1 MRDPGEEDGALVQAA
16 RQGDRQAFALL
27 YHRYKPDVWNLA
39 YLTLRNEHEAEDCL
53 QETFVKALRALS
65 TDTSI
70 EAVRPWLLTI
80 ARNAC
85 LDRLRAAKRRTF
97 VSIDDEAIPELP
109 APARQVD
116 GWLDFRLALERL
128 PREDREA
135 FMLVDV
141 LGYRSHEAATI
152 LGVAAPSTLR
162 SRVASARRQLA
173 PSLLEATDEWPAEI
187 WGVYHQPPNSAI
199 VASLGPDSGKRGS
212 RANIAEQASIAELIA
227 NCARAPVRDPAGVRL
242 RRGGRFAVELVDFFV
257 RLDDRIP
264 EELRVLAVIDGR
276 QQRLEGTAQHWL
288 ADHPRWQVRR
298 AVSHAGWLL
307 DVESLLRAAGPE
319 SHQAESHRAAIA
331 ALDAP
336 TPFLWTHGR

>member
-1 MRDPGEEDGALVQAA
+1 MRDPGEEDDALVQAA

-39 YLTLRNEHEAEDCL
+39 YLTLRNEHEAEDGL

-80 ARNAC
+80 ARNVC
-85 LDRLRAAKRRTF
+85 VDRLRAAKRRTF
-97 VSIDDEAIPELP
+97 VSIDDDAIPELP
-109 APARQVD
+109 APDRHDD

-128 PREDREA
+128 SREDREA
-135 FMLVDV
+135 FVLVDV
-141 LGYRSHEAATI
+141 LGYRSHEAAAI
-152 LGVAAPSTLR
+152 LDLAAPSTLR
-162 SRVASARRQLA
+162 SRLASARRQLA

-187 WGVYHQPPNSAI
+187 WGVYHQPPNSVI
-199 VASLGPDSGKRGS
+199 VASIGPESGNRG
-212 RANIAEQASIAELIA
+212 RHPSIADLIA
-227 NCARAPVRDPAGVRL
+227 DCARAPVPDAGGARSH
-242 RRGGRFAVELVDFFV
+242 RSGRSGVQLVDFFD

-264 EELRVLAVIDGR
+264 RKLGVLAVIDGR
-276 QQRLEGTAQHWL
+276 QQRIEGNAQHWL

-307 DVESLLRAAGPE
+307 DVESLLRAAGTE
-319 SHQAESHRAAIA
+319 SQRDDSHQATIA